1 MQIETLRDVLVW
13 TRKFHQKLSEL
24 LSESVDKHSDERTRM
39 VLEYLADH
47 EKSLGKVISGFEKS
61 GDEDALNTW
70 FNEYVNKSP
79 MLQKM
84 YSNTPFDDLDS
95 TQIMDIVVEQHQ
107 QAIELY
113 RYLVKRADI
122 DSAREMLESLLS
134 LEEHEIM
141 RMTQSTNRFS
151 DM

>member
-1 MQIETLRDVLVW
+1 MQIETLKDVLHW
-13 TRKFHQKLSEL
+13 TRKFHQQLSQS
-24 LSESVDKHSDERTRM
+24 LSNSVDKNTDERARM

-47 EKSLGKVISGFEKS
+47 EKTLDKVISGFEKS

-79 MLQKM
+79 VLQNVHT
-84 YSNTPFDDLDS
+84 NTPFANMDAA
-95 TQIMDIVVEQHQ
+95 QIMEVVADQHQ

-113 RYLVKRADI
+113 RYLARRADI
-122 DSAREMLESLLS
+122 DSAKDMLESLLS